1 MQPKQRRWE
10 ACGTIP
16 SLERIVAGHPI
27 KLGVGIAAAVA
38 AAVFLGWRLLG
49 FVEEVWGPQSNPF
62 VPRPVIAPPL
72 PAVQIAEVV
81 PADGVITL
89 PDVSYAA
96 EAGDAPG
103 WRVRVEGELATDTDA
118 KNSTELAPWR
128 GSDRPA
134 WRQPLGGQGNS
145 SPIVV
150 GERILFTI
158 ADAGPT
164 LWLVCFNLENG
175 FGVWRQP
182 VSREPF
188 PPRHE
193 KASDAAS
200 TPCSDGTRVF
210 VAHASND
217 TVHLTAFGLDGQ
229 SLWTTKLG
237 PFTARWGFTCS
248 PAWARGLVIVGADN
262 AEEGFLAA
270 VDGETGRGVWRRR
283 RPRAGDESYSSPV
296 IVAADAAKAAD
307 AAEPQVVMAGLER
320 IEAYALATGRGLWTA
335 TGLAST
341 SGATPSVA
349 GDICVATSGFPAR
362 AMVALRI
369 PGAAAAS
376 AVLWTEN
383 RDSEIPY
390 VPSPLVH
397 DGRLYVMHD
406 DGVAHCRD
414 LATGKVAWKRRVGGT
429 FSASPVLVNGELLC
443 ADESGRCTLL
453 ALDDGTVQHEFSLNG
468 GCFATPV
475 VVRGRL
481 VIRTT
486 AELVAFDVAR

>member
-1 MQPKQRRWE
+1 MRKGLTSR
-10 ACGTIP
+10 G
-16 SLERIVAGHPI
+16 RIR
-27 KLGVGIAAAVA
+27 LGLLALANLLFAEN
-38 AAVFLGWRLLG
+38 RLL
-49 FVEEVWGPQSNPF
+49 
-62 VPRPVIAPPL
+62 
-72 PAVQIAEVV
+72 PAAWSES
-81 PADGVITL
+81 
-89 PDVSYAA
+89 DV
-96 EAGDAPG
+96 
-103 WRVRVEGELATDTDA
+103 
-118 KNSTELAPWR
+118 
-128 GSDRPA
+128 
-134 WRQPLGGQGNS
+134 
-145 SPIVV
+145 
-150 GERILFTI
+150 
-158 ADAGPT
+158 
-164 LWLVCFNLENG
+164 
-175 FGVWRQP
+175 
-182 VSREPF
+182 
-188 PPRHE
+188 
-193 KASDAAS
+193 
-200 TPCSDGTRVF
+200 
-210 VAHASND
+210 
-217 TVHLTAFGLDGQ
+217 TA
-229 SLWTTKLG
+229 
-237 PFTARWGFTCS
+237 ARWAP

-296 IVAADAAKAAD
+296 VIAAD
-307 AAEPQVVMAGLER
+307 AAEPQVLMAGLER

-335 TGLAST
+335 SGLAST

-349 GDICVATSGFPAR
+349 GDICVATSRFPAR

-369 PGAAAAS
+369 PGAAAGS
-376 AVLWTEN
+376 TVLWTEN
-383 RDSEIPY
+383 RDSEMPY

-453 ALDDGTVQHEFSLNG
+453 ALDDGTVQHEFTLDG

-486 AELVAFDVAR
+486 AELVAFDVPPR

>member
-1 MQPKQRRWE
+1 MSRRVLK
-10 ACGTIP
+10 I
-16 SLERIVAGHPI
+16 IAGF
-27 KLGVGIAAAVA
+27 AAVA
-38 AAVFLGWRLLG
+38 GAAAFLRWQYLG
-49 FVEEVWGPQSNPF
+49 YLEALDGSDAKPF
-62 VPRPVIAPPL
+62 APRPP
-72 PAVQIAEVV
+72 VQIAEVV
-81 PADGVITL
+81 PADDAVIL
-89 PDVSYAA
+89 RDVSHAA
-96 EAGDAPG
+96 GPGDVPG
-103 WRVRVEGELATDTDA
+103 WRVRVGDDAAKADADADGSATV
-118 KNSTELAPWR
+118 APWR
-128 GSDRPA
+128 GADSPL

-150 GERILFTI
+150 GERIFFTI
-158 ADAGPT
+158 ADGGPT

-193 KASDAAS
+193 KTSDAAS

-210 VAHASND
+210 VAHAAAD

-229 SLWTTKLG
+229 SLWTTRLG
-237 PFTARWGFTCS
+237 PFNARWGFTCS
-248 PAWARGLVIVGADN
+248 PAWARGLVVLGAEN
-262 AEEGFLAA
+262 AADGFLAA

-296 IVAADAAKAAD
+296 VVAAGAG
-307 AAEPQVVMAGLER
+307 EPIVVMAGLER
-320 IEAYALATGRGLWTA
+320 IEAYALATGRTLWGTG
-335 TGLAST
+335 GLAST
-341 SGATPSVA
+341 SGATPAIA
-349 GDICVATSGFPAR
+349 GDICVATSGFPTR

-369 PGAAAAS
+369 DPSGAS
-376 AVLWTEN
+376 PTILWKED

-397 DGRLYVMHD
+397 GGRLYVVHD

-429 FSASPVLVNGELLC
+429 FSASPVLVNGEILC

-453 ALDDGTVQHEFSLNG
+453 ALGNGAVQHEFALTG

-486 AELVAFDVAR
+486 AELVAYDVAP

>member
-1 MQPKQRRWE
+1 M
-10 ACGTIP
+10 
-16 SLERIVAGHPI
+16 AGRPI
-27 KLGVGIAAAVA
+27 KLGVGIVAVIG

-49 FVEEVWGPQSNPF
+49 FVEEVWGPEANPF
-62 VPRPVIAPPL
+62 APRPVVAPPR
-72 PAVQIAEVV
+72 PTVSIAEVV
-81 PADGVITL
+81 PAEGTATL
-89 PDVSYAA
+89 RDVASAA
-96 EAGDAPG
+96 EAGDVPG
-103 WRVRVEGELATDTDA
+103 WRAWADGGAGNAGAQDAATVVA
-118 KNSTELAPWR
+118 WR
-128 GSDRPA
+128 GSDTPA
-134 WRQPLGGQGNS
+134 WRQPLGGQGHS

-150 GERILFTI
+150 GERIFFTI

-164 LWLVCFNLENG
+164 LWLVCFDLHDG
-175 FGVWRQP
+175 GGVWRQP

-193 KASDAAS
+193 KTSDAAS

-210 VAHASND
+210 VAHATAD
-217 TVHLTAFGLDGQ
+217 AVHLTAFSLEGQ
-229 SLWTTKLG
+229 TLWTTRLG
-237 PFTARWGFTCS
+237 PLTARWGFTCS
-248 PAWARGLVIVGADN
+248 PTWARGLVVVGADN

-296 IVAADAAKAAD
+296 IVAVGAAAAAPDHAAAD
-307 AAEPQVVMAGLER
+307 PLVVMAGLER
-320 IEAYALATGRGLWTA
+320 IEAYALASGRSLWGTGGIS
-335 TGLAST
+335 ST

-349 GDICVATSGFPAR
+349 GDICVATSGFPTR
-362 AMVALRI
+362 SMVALKLDAGRAPPI
-369 PGAAAAS
+369 
-376 AVLWTEN
+376 VLWKED
-383 RDSEIPY
+383 RDSEVPY

-397 DGRLYVMHD
+397 DGRLYVVHD

-414 LATGKVAWKRRVGGT
+414 LATGKVAWKRRVGGGFT
-429 FSASPVLVNGELLC
+429 ASPVLVNGELFC

-453 ALDDGTVQHEFSLNG
+453 ALDDGTVQHEVSLNG

-486 AELVAFDVAR
+486 AELVAFDVAPR

>member
-1 MQPKQRRWE
+1 MPDRSFNR
-10 ACGTIP
+10 
-16 SLERIVAGHPI
+16 LF
-27 KLGVGIAAAVA
+27 KLGMGVAVAVA
-38 AAVFLGWRLLG
+38 ATGFLGWQVLG
-49 FVEEVWGPQSNPF
+49 YVEEAWGPEWNPF
-62 VPRPVIAPPL
+62 APRPVLAPPR
-72 PAVQIAEVV
+72 PVVGVAEVEPPEGAAVLREVASAAAPGDV
-81 PADGVITL
+81 PSWRTWAGDGQT
-89 PDVSYAA
+89 A
-96 EAGDAPG
+96 EA
-103 WRVRVEGELATDTDA
+103 REA
-118 KNSTELAPWR
+118 KLVAPWR
-128 GSDRPA
+128 GSDTPV

-150 GERILFTI
+150 GERIYCTV

-164 LWLVCFNLENG
+164 LWLVALNLTNG
-175 FGVWRQP
+175 FGEWRQP

-193 KASDAAS
+193 KTSDAAS
-200 TPCSDGTRVF
+200 TPCSDGTRLF
-210 VAHASND
+210 VAHASPEA
-217 TVHLTAFGLDGQ
+217 VHLSAFTPSGQ

-248 PAWARGLVIVGADN
+248 PVWARGLVIVGADN

-296 IVAADAAKAAD
+296 VVGAGSEDAK
-307 AAEPQVVMAGLER
+307 VVMAGLER
-320 IEAYALATGRGLWTA
+320 IEAHALASGRTLWGMG
-335 TGLAST
+335 GLAST
-341 SGATPSVA
+341 SGATPAIA
-349 GDICVATSGFPAR
+349 GDICVATSGYPTR

-369 PGAAAAS
+369 PPAGGS
-376 AVLWTEN
+376 PAVLWKED

-397 DGRLYVMHD
+397 AGRLYVMHD

-453 ALDDGTVQHEFSLNG
+453 DLDDGMVQHEFALTG
-468 GCFATPV
+468 GCFATPI
-475 VVRGRL
+475 VVRDRL
-481 VIRTT
+481 LVRTT
-486 AELVAFDVAR
+486 QELVAFDVAGP

>member
-1 MQPKQRRWE
+1 MSRP
-10 ACGTIP
+10 AVTLLAG
-16 SLERIVAGHPI
+16 VAA
-27 KLGVGIAAAVA
+27 VVA
-38 AAVFLGWRLLG
+38 AAVFLGLRVLG
-49 FVEEVWGPQSNPF
+49 SVEELWGPEANPF
-62 VPRPVIAPPL
+62 APRPVIAPPR

-81 PADGVITL
+81 PAAGVATL
-89 PDVSYAA
+89 RDVSYAA
-96 EAGDAPG
+96 GVGDVPG
-103 WRVRVEGELATDTDA
+103 WRVRMDGEIAAKAAAAADGLATV
-118 KNSTELAPWR
+118 APWR
-128 GSDRPA
+128 GSDAPA

-150 GERILFTI
+150 GERIFFTI
-158 ADAGPT
+158 ADGGPT
-164 LWLVCFNLENG
+164 LWLVCFNLESG
-175 FGVWRQP
+175 SGVWRQP

-193 KASDAAS
+193 KTSDAAS

-210 VAHASND
+210 VAHAAAD
-217 TVHLTAFGLDGQ
+217 TVHLTAFGLDGSQ
-229 SLWTTKLG
+229 LWTTKLG

-296 IVAADAAKAAD
+296 IVAADVAKAAD
-307 AAEPQVVMAGLER
+307 AAEPQVVLAGLER
-320 IEAYALATGRGLWTA
+320 IEAHALATGRTLWSTG
-335 TGLAST
+335 GLAST

-349 GDICVATSGFPAR
+349 GPICVATSGFPTR
-362 AMVALRI
+362 AMVAI
-369 PGAAAAS
+369 TIDPPGATPTT
-376 AVLWTEN
+376 LWKED

-397 DGRLYVMHD
+397 EGRLYVVHD

-414 LATGKVAWKRRVGGT
+414 LATGKVAWKRRIGGT
-429 FSASPVLVNGELLC
+429 FSASPVLVNGEILC
-443 ADESGRCTLL
+443 ADESGRCMLL
-453 ALDDGTVQHEFSLNG
+453 ALEGGAVQHEFSVNG

-475 VVRGRL
+475 VVRGRI

-486 AELVAFDVAR
+486 AELVAFDVER

>member
-1 MQPKQRRWE
+1 M
-10 ACGTIP
+10 
-16 SLERIVAGHPI
+16 AGRPI
-27 KLGVGIAAAVA
+27 KLGVGIAATVG

-49 FVEEVWGPQSNPF
+49 FVEEVWGPEANPF
-62 VPRPVIAPPL
+62 APRPVIAPLRP
-72 PAVQIAEVV
+72 VVRIAEVV
-81 PADGVITL
+81 PADDAVTL
-89 PDVSYAA
+89 RDVSYAA
-96 EAGDAPG
+96 GAGDVPG
-103 WRVRVEGELATDTDA
+103 WRVRVEGAIATETDA
-118 KNSTELAPWR
+118 KDSAGVAPWR
-128 GSDRPA
+128 GSDTPA

-150 GERILFTI
+150 GERIFFTI
-158 ADAGPT
+158 ADGGPT
-164 LWLVCFNLENG
+164 LWLACFNLDNG

-210 VAHASND
+210 VAHAAAD

-237 PFTARWGFTCS
+237 PFTAPWGFTCS

-283 RPRAGDESYSSPV
+283 RPRAGDGSYSSPV
-296 IVAADAAKAAD
+296 IVAGAAQ
-307 AAEPQVVMAGLER
+307 PQVVMAGLER
-320 IEAYALATGRGLWTA
+320 IEAYAVATGRTLWSMS
-335 TGLAST
+335 GLASA

-349 GDICVATSGFPAR
+349 GDICVATSGYPTR
-362 AMVALRI
+362 AMVAVEI
-369 PGAAAAS
+369 PRDPTAS
-376 AVLWTEN
+376 AVLWTED

-397 DGRLYVMHD
+397 DGRLYVVHD

-414 LATGKVAWKRRVGGT
+414 LSTGKVAWKQRVGGT

-453 ALDDGTVQHEFSLNG
+453 ALDDGTVQYEFSLTG

-475 VVRGRL
+475 VVRDRL
-481 VIRTT
+481 LVRTT
-486 AELVAFDVAR
+486 QELVAFDLAPR

>member
-1 MQPKQRRWE
+1 MGYDVD
-10 ACGTIP
+10 CGNIM
-16 SLERIVAGHPI
+16 AGRPI
-27 KLGVGIAAAVA
+27 KLGVGIAAAVG
-38 AAVFLGWRLLG
+38 AAVFLGWQLLG
-49 FVEEVWGPQSNPF
+49 FVEEVWGPEANPF
-62 VPRPVIAPPL
+62 APRPVIAPPRL
-72 PAVQIAEVV
+72 AVRLAEVV
-81 PADGVITL
+81 PPRGTATL
-89 PDVSYAA
+89 RDVSYAA
-96 EAGDAPG
+96 VPGDVPG
-103 WRVRVEGELATDTDA
+103 WRMRAGGETAADA
-118 KNSTELAPWR
+118 GVKDSGEVAQWR
-128 GSDRPA
+128 GSDKPL

-145 SPIVV
+145 TPIVV
-150 GERILFTI
+150 GEWIFCTI
-158 ADAGPT
+158 ADGGPT

-210 VAHASND
+210 VAHAAAD
-217 TVHLTAFGLDGQ
+217 TVHLTAFSLDGQ

-248 PAWARGLVIVGADN
+248 PAWSRGLVIVGADN
-262 AEEGFLAA
+262 AHEGFLAA
-270 VDGETGRGVWRRR
+270 VDGETGKGVWRRR

-296 IVAADAAKAAD
+296 VVAGGAGEHG
-307 AAEPQVVMAGLER
+307 EPQVVMAGLER
-320 IEAYALATGRGLWTA
+320 IEAHSLATGRTLWGTG
-335 TGLAST
+335 GLAST
-341 SGATPSVA
+341 SGATPA
-349 GDICVATSGFPAR
+349 IAEDICVATSGYPTR
-362 AMVALRI
+362 AMVAVRMD
-369 PGAAAAS
+369 PDGAVPT
-376 AVLWTEN
+376 VLWKED

-397 DGRLYVMHD
+397 DGRLYVVHD

-429 FSASPVLVNGELLC
+429 FSASPVIVNGELLC

-453 ALDDGTVQHEFSLNG
+453 DLDEGTVQHEFALTG

-475 VVRGRL
+475 VVRDRL
-481 VIRTT
+481 LVRTT
-486 AELVAFDVAR
+486 QELVAFDVAGH

>member
-1 MQPKQRRWE
+1 MSHQVSRDRL
-10 ACGTIP
+10 ALGAGV
-16 SLERIVAGHPI
+16 VAG
-27 KLGVGIAAAVA
+27 VA
-38 AAVFLGWRLLG
+38 AAVFFGWRLLG
-49 FVEEVWGPQSNPF
+49 FVADVRGPEANPLA
-62 VPRPVIAPPL
+62 PRPVIAPSR
-72 PAVQIAEVV
+72 PAAQIAEVV
-81 PADGVITL
+81 PPDGVVTL
-89 PDVSYAA
+89 RDVASAA
-96 EAGDAPG
+96 ESGDMPG
-103 WRVRVEGELATDTDA
+103 WRVRAEATAAVDDA
-118 KNSTELAPWR
+118 ENAAVAPWR
-128 GSDRPA
+128 GSDTPA
-134 WRQPLGGQGNS
+134 WRQPLGGQGHS
-145 SPIVV
+145 TPIVV
-150 GERILFTI
+150 GRRILFTI

-175 FGVWRQP
+175 YGIWRQP

-193 KASDAAS
+193 KTSDAAS

-210 VAHASND
+210 VAHATAD
-217 TVHLTAFGLDGQ
+217 TVHLTAFGLDGR

-237 PFTARWGFTCS
+237 PLTARWGFTCS
-248 PAWARGLVIVGADN
+248 PTWARGLVIVGADN
-262 AEEGFLAA
+262 AAEGFLAA
-270 VDGETGRGVWRRR
+270 VDGNTGRGVWRRR

-296 IVAADAAKAAD
+296 VVAAGAAGEAG
-307 AAEPQVVMAGLER
+307 AAEPAVVMAGLGR
-320 IEAYALATGRGLWTA
+320 IEAHALATGRTLWSTS
-335 TGLAST
+335 GLAST
-341 SGATPSVA
+341 SGATPAIA
-349 GDICVATSGFPAR
+349 GGICVATSGYPAR
-362 AMVALRI
+362 RMVALALDAGSTS
-369 PGAAAAS
+369 PT
-376 AVLWTEN
+376 VLWQED

-397 DGRLYVMHD
+397 EGRLHVVHD

-453 ALDDGTVQHEFSLNG
+453 DPADGTVKHEFALRG

-475 VVRGRL
+475 LVRGRL

>member
-1 MQPKQRRWE
+1 MSPWR
-10 ACGTIP
+10 
-16 SLERIVAGHPI
+16 SIVAGRPI
-27 KLGVGIAAAVA
+27 KLGVGIAATVG

-49 FVEEVWGPQSNPF
+49 FVEEVWGPEANPF
-62 VPRPVIAPPL
+62 APRPAIAPPR
-72 PAVQIAEVV
+72 PAVRIAEVV
-81 PADGVITL
+81 PADDAVTL
-89 PDVSYAA
+89 RDVSYAA
-96 EAGDAPG
+96 GAGDVPG
-103 WRVRVEGELATDTDA
+103 WRVRVEGAIATETDA
-118 KNSTELAPWR
+118 KDSAGVAPWR
-128 GSDRPA
+128 GSDTPA

-150 GERILFTI
+150 GERVFFTI
-158 ADAGPT
+158 ADGGPT
-164 LWLVCFNLENG
+164 LWLACFNLTNG

-188 PPRHE
+188 PSRHE
-193 KASDAAS
+193 KTSDAAS

-210 VAHASND
+210 VAHAAAD
-217 TVHLTAFGLDGQ
+217 TVHMTAFGLDGQ

-296 IVAADAAKAAD
+296 IVAASAAGEGREGTAAD
-307 AAEPQVVMAGLER
+307 MAEPQVVMAGLER
-320 IEAYALATGRGLWTA
+320 IEAHALATGRTLWGTS
-335 TGLAST
+335 GLAST

-362 AMVALRI
+362 AMVALDLDA
-369 PGAAAAS
+369 GSAS
-376 AVLWTEN
+376 PAVLWKED
-383 RDSEIPY
+383 RDSEVPY

-397 DGRLYVMHD
+397 EGRLYVVHD

-453 ALDDGTVQHEFSLNG
+453 DLDDGTVQHEFALNG

-486 AELVAFDVAR
+486 AELVAFDVASR

>member
-1 MQPKQRRWE
+1 MLLW
-10 ACGTIP
+10 
-16 SLERIVAGHPI
+16 RISVADRHL
-27 KLGVGIAAAVA
+27 KLGVGISAAIA

-49 FVEEVWGPQSNPF
+49 FVEEVWGPEANPF
-62 VPRPVIAPPL
+62 APRPVIAPPR
-72 PAVQIAEVV
+72 PAVRIAEVV
-81 PADGVITL
+81 PADDAVTL
-89 PDVSYAA
+89 RDVSYAA
-96 EAGDAPG
+96 GAGDVPG
-103 WRVRVEGELATDTDA
+103 WRVRVEGAIATETDA
-118 KNSTELAPWR
+118 KDSAGVVPWR
-128 GSDRPA
+128 GSHTPA

-150 GERILFTI
+150 GEQIFFTI

-188 PPRHE
+188 PSRHE
-193 KASDAAS
+193 KTSDAAS

-283 RPRAGDESYSSPV
+283 RPPAGDESYSSPV
-296 IVAADAAKAAD
+296 IVAAGTGSEAD
-307 AAEPQVVMAGLER
+307 AADPLVVIAGLER
-320 IEAYALATGRGLWTA
+320 VEAYALANGHSLWGA
-335 TGLAST
+335 GGIAST
-341 SGATPSVA
+341 AGATPSIV
-349 GDICVATSGFPAR
+349 GDVCVATSGFPAR
-362 AMVALRI
+362 AMVALRFGGGEAT
-369 PGAAAAS
+369 PS
-376 AVLWTEN
+376 LLWKED

-397 DGRLYVMHD
+397 AGRLYIVHD

-414 LATGKVAWKRRVGGT
+414 LLTGKVVWKRRVGGT

-453 ALDDGTVQHEFSLNG
+453 GLADGAVNHEFSLAG

-481 VIRTT
+481 LVRTT
-486 AELVAFDVAR
+486 AELVAFDVAPAVGQPQP